1 MNPTID
7 LMKTVFANPPKPFDP
22 INQTLKGW
30 AVFCLRDRGFVIVTF
45 SPRSD
50 FIVSSKSGD
59 LLFNVTQNS
68 DDVVAG
74 NVGWIIV
81 AADGTATV
89 VGATE

>member
-7 LMKTVFANPPKPFDP
+7 LMKTIFANPPRPFDP

-45 SPRSD
+45 SPKSD

-59 LLFNVTQNS
+59 LLFNVTQNL
-68 DDVVAG
+68 DDVTSD
-74 NVGWIIV
+74 NVSWIVV

>member
-7 LMKTVFANPPKPFDP
+7 LMKAVFANPPKPFDP

-45 SPRSD
+45 SPKSD

-59 LLFNVTQNS
+59 LLFNVTQDP
-68 DDVVAG
+68 DDVMEG
-74 NVGWIIV
+74 NIGWIIV
-81 AADGTATV
+81 ASNGTVAV
-89 VGATE
+89 VGPTE

>member
-7 LMKTVFANPPKPFDP
+7 LMKTIFANPPKPFDP

-30 AVFCLRDRGFVIVTF
+30 AVFCLRNRGFVIVTF
-45 SPRSD
+45 SPKSD

-68 DDVVAG
+68 DDVTSG
-74 NVGWIIV
+74 NVGWIVV
-81 AADGTATV
+81 AADGMATV
-89 VGATE
+89 MDATE

>member
-1 MNPTID
+1 
-7 LMKTVFANPPKPFDP
+7 MKTIFANPPKPFDP

-45 SPRSD
+45 SAKSD

-68 DDVVAG
+68 ADVTAG
-74 NVGWIIV
+74 NVGWIVV

-89 VGATE
+89 VDATE

>member
-7 LMKTVFANPPKPFDP
+7 LMKAVFTNPPKPFDP

-45 SPRSD
+45 SPKSD

-59 LLFNVTQNS
+59 LLFNVTQDS

-74 NVGWIIV
+74 NVGWIVV
-81 AADGTATV
+81 ATDGTTTV

>member
-7 LMKTVFANPPKPFDP
+7 LMKTIFANPPKPFDP
-22 INQTLKGW
+22 VNQTLKGW

-45 SPRSD
+45 SPKSD

-68 DDVVAG
+68 EDVTAG
-74 NVGWIIV
+74 NVGWIVV

-89 VGATE
+89 MDATE